1 MKECCRKYLDEQFA
15 GDADVINEIYGEYV
29 VSVKAKLD
37 EAKTAL
43 AAQEWLPLDRIA
55 HTIKGNA
62 LAAGDEAMAQTAI
75 ELRGAAHLKDDATA
89 AGLVAKLEELS
100 TLL

>member
-1 MKECCRKYLDEQFA
+1 MKECCKKYLDEQFA
-15 GDADVINEIYGEYV
+15 GDADIVNEIYGEYV
-29 VSVKAKLD
+29 ASLSVKLG

-43 AAQEWLPLDRIA
+43 AAKEWLPLDRVA

-62 LAAGDEAMAQTAI
+62 LAAGDEEMAETAI
-75 ELRGAAHLKDDATA
+75 ALRSAANLKDDVTA
-89 AGLVAKLEELS
+89 AELVSKLEKLS

>member
-1 MKECCRKYLDEQFA
+1 MKECCKKYLDEQFA
-15 GDADVINEIYGEYV
+15 GDADIVNEIYGEYV
-29 VSVKAKLD
+29 GSLSVKLG

-43 AAQEWLPLDRIA
+43 AAKEWLPLDRVA

-62 LAAGDEAMAQTAI
+62 LAAGDEEMAETAI
-75 ELRGAAHLKDDATA
+75 ALRSAANLKDDVA
-89 AGLVAKLEELS
+89 AAELVSKLEELS

>member
-1 MKECCRKYLDEQFA
+1 MKECCRKYLDEQFG
-15 GDADVINEIYGEYV
+15 GDADVVNEIYGEYV
-29 VSVKAKLD
+29 ASLGVKLG

-43 AAQEWLPLDRIA
+43 AAREWLPLDRIA

-62 LAAGDEAMAQTAI
+62 LAAGDEEMAQTAI
-75 ELRGAAHLKDDATA
+75 ALRSAAHLQDEVTA
-89 AGLVAKLEELS
+89 AELVSKLEQLS

>member
-1 MKECCRKYLDEQFA
+1 
-15 GDADVINEIYGEYV
+15 
-29 VSVKAKLD
+29 VKLG

-43 AAQEWLPLDRIA
+43 VAKEWLPLDRVA

-62 LAAGDEAMAQTAI
+62 LAAGDEEMAETAI
-75 ELRGAAHLKDDATA
+75 ALRSAANLKDDVA
-89 AGLVAKLEELS
+89 AAELVSKLEELS